1 MEGPAAAGGDM
12 KRHEEG
18 RWSGGGGALLH
29 VAFKQGKDLGALRDS
44 LPGFFLIQVGRQAV
58 SCGFGRSTFDPS
70 VGPGSK
76 WEPEI
81 LSLDALEALF
91 LQF

>member
-1 MEGPAAAGGDM
+1 MAKLVRA
-12 KRHEEG
+12 
-18 RWSGGGGALLH
+18 
-29 VAFKQGKDLGALRDS
+29 
-44 LPGFFLIQVGRQAV
+44 GRQAGSFPEAV
-58 SCGFGRSTFDPS
+58 SCDFGRSTFDPS
-70 VGPGSK
+70 VGPRSK